1 MKPTKVFLKQTVLL
15 SAIFNFLFSAFSRA
29 QVKEIISEGAYN
41 MGDGETPSIA
51 EERAF
56 QANAWFEK
64 SYQFLLNN
72 EYDKAMEALISAIA
86 LNPNFSLAYNRR
98 GAAYIMKGH
107 MAMRWRISIKQL
119 H

>member
-15 SAIFNFLFSAFSRA
+15 SAIFIFLFSAFSHA

-56 QANAWFEK
+56 VQANAWFEK

-86 LNPNFSLAYNRR
+86 LNPNFSLAYNR
-98 GAAYIMKGH
+98 
-107 MAMRWRISIKQL
+107 
-119 H
+119 